1 MALLK
6 VLSWISGKIKKKFC
20 PIINISSNI
29 LVEALVKFY
38 RLALSGKAEK
48 KLFINLGF
56 SGAYGRRF
64 VTILS
69 PFILDLP
76 ITQAIVTIYSVLPPK
91 EKNFMTKKNKMK
103 ELSLCH
109 KLKISKPYI
118 FAI

>member
-6 VLSWISGKIKKKFC
+6 VLSWISSKIKKKFC

-38 RLALSGKAEK
+38 RLAFSGRAE

-91 EKNFMTKKNKMK
+91 EN
-103 ELSLCH
+103 
-109 KLKISKPYI
+109 I
-118 FAI
+118 FYDYEK